1 MTVTAFCSIYT
12 YTQLTLNVGNMGG
25 NTFVN
30 FFLLAVIE
38 GPATYLGL
46 VFADRFGRRWSHTI
60 TLAFNTLVFAIT
72 VCIANHHENDLVS
85 QWSVSMLCMIA
96 KFNCTMAFYF
106 YYLQSIELF
115 PTCIRNSG
123 LGFIGTMASILGLV
137 GPHITGL
144 GTVDERIPL
153 GAMGLI
159 NLVAAIA
166 SSFLPETVGCDLPET
181 LVAAAKY
188 RRDQC
193 YFSYVRNG
201 KVVNCPSLTNKL
213 KVQGIKED

>member
-1 MTVTAFCSIYT
+1 
-12 YTQLTLNVGNMGG
+12 
-25 NTFVN
+25 
-30 FFLLAVIE
+30 
-38 GPATYLGL
+38 
-46 VFADRFGRRWSHTI
+46 
-60 TLAFNTLVFAIT
+60 
-72 VCIANHHENDLVS
+72 
-85 QWSVSMLCMIA
+85 MIA

-115 PTCIRNSG
+115 PTCVRNSG
-123 LGFIGTMASILGLV
+123 LGFIGTMAGILGLA

-144 GTVDERIPL
+144 GSIDERIPI

-181 LVAAAKY
+181 LETAAIYGK
-188 RRDQC
+188 DQR

-201 KVVNCPSLTNKL
+201 KIVNCNSVSNKS
-213 KVQGIKED
+213 KVQSIKDEL

>member
-1 MTVTAFCSIYT
+1 MFYVYF
-12 YTQLTLNVGNMGG
+12 VF
-25 NTFVN
+25 TF
-30 FFLLAVIE
+30 IK
-38 GPATYLGL
+38 
-46 VFADRFGRRWSHTI
+46 DKFGRRWSHTI
-60 TLAFNTLVFAIT
+60 TLTFNTIVFAVT
-72 VCIANHHENDLVS
+72 VCIANHHASDLAS
-85 QWSVSMLCMIA
+85 QWSVSILCMIA

-123 LGFIGTMASILGLV
+123 LGFIGTMASIFGLI

-144 GTVDERIPL
+144 GAKDKRIPV

-181 LVAAAKY
+181 LEAASMY
-188 RRDQC
+188 GSDQS
-193 YFSYVRNG
+193 YFSYVKKG
-201 KVVNCPSLTNKL
+201 KVINCHSVSKQN
-213 KVQGIKED
+213 KVQDIKK